1 MTIIN
6 VKLLKPGK
14 QKTIRYPGEL
24 LDVQPGFVL
33 IRAIWERPNAELGY
47 VTFET
52 GDHFYEYFYTDRWF
66 NIFAIYSSTGQLRGW
81 YCNITRPAI
90 YRDGVIE
97 SEDLEI
103 DLFVSPDRQT
113 LLRLDL
119 DEFEERDFAHSEP
132 ETYRKALAALD
143 ELEEMVHR
151 GDAPFDR
158 TSISIG

>member
-1 MTIIN
+1 MKLVT

-14 QKTIRYPGEL
+14 LKTIRYPGEL
-24 LDVQPGFVL
+24 LEVQPGFVL

-66 NIFAIYSSTGQLRGW
+66 NIFAIFSASGVLRGW
-81 YCNITRPAI
+81 YCNVTRPAV
-90 YRDGVIE
+90 YRDDVIE

-113 LLRLDL
+113 MLRLDL
-119 DEFEERDFAHSEP
+119 DEFEARNFAQTEP
-132 ETYRKALAALD
+132 ETYREAYAALE
-143 ELEEMVHR
+143 ELEEMVRR
-151 GDAPFDR
+151 GEAPFDR
-158 TSISIG
+158 TELVG